1 MLRKYCCCNVFKGFK
16 TDPFSNLSFLL
27 PKRKTAAIL
36 FLEGKKKEKR
46 TEKRKG
52 SKEILEILK
61 NSLSPE
67 NFIAMNSIFDK
78 KRHKNFVKNFPIQF
92 VQETKKL
99 T

>member
-16 TDPFSNLSFLL
+16 TDPFSGLSFLL
-27 PKRKTAAIL
+27 PKRKTAATL
-36 FLEGKKKEKR
+36 FLEGKKKEKRTEKR

-67 NFIAMNSIFDK
+67 NLIAMNSIFDK
-78 KRHKNFVKNFPIQF
+78 K
-92 VQETKKL
+92 
-99 T
+99 